1 MKDNEPVTLYD
12 HEDKDEDFYFEILS
26 ESNKLIIFS
35 KEKIEVLDL
44 ADENKV
50 VAMLSKEELDEK
62 LNEVYPSAV
71 YKDFNYV
78 TF

>member
-71 YKDFNYV
+71 YKDFNHV